1 MNQRCKTFMQKF
13 DALGIDAALVSSYE
27 NVRYL
32 SGFTNTETLLVLDAK
47 EQWLLTDSRY
57 SEQAEK
63 QCPDFTVIKTGH
75 GVSLATELKKRNEDH
90 GIAPMPQYP
99 PGPKAV
105 SAGDKPYCDFLWRKL
120 LPYPVPKPPE
130 GNQGRG
136 GNRKHSAGSACN
148 R

>member
-1 MNQRCKTFMQKF
+1 MNQRCKTFMQQF

-32 SGFTNTETLLVLDAK
+32 SGFTNTETLLVLDAE

-75 GVSLATELKKRNEDH
+75 GVSLATELKKRNE
-90 GIAPMPQYP
+90 
-99 PGPKAV
+99 
-105 SAGDKPYCDFLWRKL
+105 
-120 LPYPVPKPPE
+120 
-130 GNQGRG
+130 
-136 GNRKHSAGSACN
+136 
-148 R
+148 

>member
-75 GVSLATELKKRNEDH
+75 GVSLATELKKRINGKNVIWEISRIDISVNMIVEDH
-90 GIAPMPQYP
+90 KLINSLVAAFKVYNTTGWPEENNE
-99 PGPKAV
+99 AV
-105 SAGDKPYCDFLWRKL
+105 SVICDLGKEDE
-120 LPYPVPKPPE
+120 V
-130 GNQGRG
+130 
-136 GNRKHSAGSACN
+136 
-148 R
+148 